1 MKKSLLAAG
10 LLAAG
15 LVVAAAEAQARCSSD
30 YYTGFG
36 TAKKWKQGR
45 ANARADWSNRV
56 EDALGWPWSVW
67 AKGKVRDERCRWNG
81 SRNRCVSE
89 AYPCR

>member
-1 MKKSLLAAG
+1 MKKSFLVASVLAAS
-10 LLAAG
+10 LIAVTAQ
-15 LVVAAAEAQARCSSD
+15 AQARCSTD
-30 YYTGFG
+30 YYSGFG

-45 ANARADWSNRV
+45 ANARADWNNRV

-67 AKGKVRDERCRWNG
+67 GKSRVKDERCRWNG
-81 SRNRCVSE
+81 KRNRCVSE

>member
-1 MKKSLLAAG
+1 MKKP

-15 LVVAAAEAQARCSSD
+15 LVVSGIMFTSTVADARCTAEF
-30 YYTGFG
+30 YRGFG
-36 TAKKWKQGR
+36 VAKKWKQGR

-56 EDALGWPWSVW
+56 EGHLGWPWSVW
-67 AKGKVRDERCRWNG
+67 AKARVKSETCNWNG
-81 SRNRCVSE
+81 KRNSCVSK